1 MPAEPQYTVL
11 IVDDNPGLI
20 AAMTETLRLLTEHR
34 ILTAQDGATG
44 LELAVNAHPDCIII
58 DVRMP
63 GLDGYQLVRAL
74 RGDPATEA
82 IPLVMLTAM
91 AQDKDRFAGLA
102 AGADQYLLKPIDP
115 QAFVAAIHRAVQ
127 ISQAERVQRYQEFA
141 ASDDAGQG
149 R

>member
-1 MPAEPQYTVL
+1 MNAEPQYMVL
-11 IVDDNPGLI
+11 IVDDNPGLL
-20 AAMTETLRLLTEHR
+20 AAMTETLHLLTQHR
-34 ILTAQDGATG
+34 MLTARDGATG
-44 LELAVNAHPDCIII
+44 LALAVNQHPDCIII

-74 RGDPATEA
+74 RGDPATET
-82 IPLVMLTAM
+82 IPLVILTAM

-115 QAFVAAIHRAVQ
+115 QDFVAAIHRAVQ
-127 ISQAERVQRYQEFA
+127 ISHADRLRRYQEFA